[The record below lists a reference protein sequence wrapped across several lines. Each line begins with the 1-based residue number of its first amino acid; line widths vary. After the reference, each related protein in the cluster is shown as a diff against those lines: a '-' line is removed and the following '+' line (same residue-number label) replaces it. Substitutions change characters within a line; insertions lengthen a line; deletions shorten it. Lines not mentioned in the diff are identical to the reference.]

1 MKSALSLRV
10 CYDNQGWICM
20 DGVLCMDLDFNDTI
34 AAISTPLGF
43 GGIGVVRIS
52 GPQAFSIAVSISD
65 IKMPESHRAYHKW
78 LSGNIDEVVIT
89 FFRSPKS
96 YTGEDIVEISCHG
109 SPVVVRR
116 LLALILANGARL
128 AGRGE
133 FTKRAFLNNKIDL
146 MQAESVLSL
155 VSAQSE
161 AIADLS
167 TAQLHGK
174 LSAEINALKD
184 SLVSILSEV
193 QASIDFPDDFG
204 PLDPLEKKIADFI
217 NTLDLILSNC
227 SYGKL
232 IRNGVNVVIA
242 GKPNVGKSSLLNALL
257 RESRAIVTAI
267 PGTTRDAIVEGLNIK
282 GFQFNIIDTAG
293 IRKTNEF
300 IEQQG
305 INIAKKYIELADLVL
320 LVLDVSQPLDAMD
333 DEMLDLIKNR
343 ESIKVLNKIDLGVVL
358 TQEGVK
364 VSAFK
369 GMGIL
374 ELEEAMLDFVITK
387 KGNNSDVVLTTER
400 QADCLNKA
408 KGILQEIIKD
418 ITIKVS
424 MDIVSVKIQEAIE
437 ALDEMSGI
445 RVGDE
450 VLDRIFSQF
459 CVGK

>member
-1 MKSALSLRV
+1 
-10 CYDNQGWICM
+10 
-20 DGVLCMDLDFNDTI
+20 
-34 AAISTPLGF
+34 
-43 GGIGVVRIS
+43 
-52 GPQAFSIAVSISD
+52 
-65 IKMPESHRAYHKW
+65 
-78 LSGNIDEVVIT
+78 
-89 FFRSPKS
+89 
-96 YTGEDIVEISCHG
+96 
-109 SPVVVRR
+109 
-116 LLALILANGARL
+116 
-128 AGRGE
+128 
-133 FTKRAFLNNKIDL
+133 
-146 MQAESVLSL
+146 
-155 VSAQSE
+155 
-161 AIADLS
+161 
-167 TAQLHGK
+167 
-174 LSAEINALKD
+174 
-184 SLVSILSEV
+184 
-193 QASIDFPDDFG
+193 
-204 PLDPLEKKIADFI
+204 
-217 NTLDLILSNC
+217 
-227 SYGKL
+227 
-232 IRNGVNVVIA
+232 
-242 GKPNVGKSSLLNALL
+242 
-257 RESRAIVTAI
+257 
-267 PGTTRDAIVEGLNIK
+267 
-282 GFQFNIIDTAG
+282 
-293 IRKTNEF
+293 
-300 IEQQG
+300 
-305 INIAKKYIELADLVL
+305 LADLVL

>member
-1 MKSALSLRV
+1 
-10 CYDNQGWICM
+10 
-20 DGVLCMDLDFNDTI
+20 
-34 AAISTPLGF
+34 
-43 GGIGVVRIS
+43 
-52 GPQAFSIAVSISD
+52 
-65 IKMPESHRAYHKW
+65 
-78 LSGNIDEVVIT
+78 
-89 FFRSPKS
+89 
-96 YTGEDIVEISCHG
+96 
-109 SPVVVRR
+109 
-116 LLALILANGARL
+116 LALILANGARL